1 MFNGVMWC
9 LFVFKFHYISIVAIC
24 GNMGQCQQ
32 TSAIFS
38 KFQTSPLGADNKR
51 HKRHKTFRRG
61 AGICH
66 RWRSCCLGVHTVLCG
81 ASARTRQHPPTI
93 ALVHVDTIRY
103 LLMEV
108 DGSAREISRKYQQ
121 ISAIIGKQN
130 ASRITLDCPM
140 KYYDIF

>member
-1 MFNGVMWC
+1 MLG
-9 LFVFKFHYISIVAIC
+9 FVTGGGAVVWASTRFSVEPQPGPANIR
-24 GNMGQCQQ
+24 QQ
-32 TSAIFS
+32 LHSY
-38 KFQTSPLGADNKR
+38 
-51 HKRHKTFRRG
+51 
-61 AGICH
+61 
-66 RWRSCCLGVHTVLCG
+66 
-81 ASARTRQHPPTI
+81 

-140 KYYDIF
+140 KYYDIL